1 MRGRR
6 RGLVRWVVHVA
17 AIDDFHSVGT
27 LCASAGNDAGSTLAT
42 ATGITCRRRRQH
54 RVLAAGRHLP
64 FRIGGSAVGG
74 IGAINRNETPTKR

>member
-42 ATGITCRRRRQH
+42 AGIRRRRQH
-54 RVLAAGRHLP
+54 RVLAPGRHLP

>member
-17 AIDDFHSVGT
+17 AIDFHFVGT
-27 LCASAGNDAGSTLAT
+27 LRASAGNDAGSTLAT
-42 ATGITCRRRRQH
+42 ATGIRRRRQH

>member
-17 AIDDFHSVGT
+17 AIDFHFVGT

-42 ATGITCRRRRQH
+42 ATGIRRRRQH
-54 RVLAAGRHLP
+54 RVLAAGRHGQGWWYW
-64 FRIGGSAVGG
+64 GGRTVDLSD
-74 IGAINRNETPTKR
+74 